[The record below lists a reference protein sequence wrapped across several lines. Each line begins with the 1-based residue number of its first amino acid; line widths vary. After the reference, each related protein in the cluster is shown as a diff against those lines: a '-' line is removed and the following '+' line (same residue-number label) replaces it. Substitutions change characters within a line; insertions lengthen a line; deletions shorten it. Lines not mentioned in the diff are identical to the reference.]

1 MHPRSLLVENRQ
13 APGDLLVMTAAVRA
27 LHSAYPG
34 EYVTYVSSSCPSVWE
49 NNPLISSGPMPPG
62 AVHLRLGYSKGINCS
77 NQTRGH
83 FATGFAVDLAT
94 RLRRDVPLQDMRPHV
109 VLRPDEG
116 PVNGLAPYSYWVV
129 MAGGKKDFT
138 AKLWGFSRW
147 QQLVNLTPDITWVQ
161 AGSAAPMGIQ
171 RGLDGVVNLVG
182 KTNYRQFLRL
192 VAFSRGVV
200 CPITSGM
207 HAAAAFNRP
216 CVVVAGGR
224 EPWWWEAYT
233 RETWRVNCG
242 TEPPADFMPHAY
254 LHTMGQLSCCRH
266 HGCWKSGV
274 GEKRTSNCVD
284 VVKAVERVP
293 HCLALLTPEM
303 VAQSVRAYE
312 RGEQPAENAIPDFLG
327 PCLKRGAS
335 PAPRAARKPREPLH
349 PRRPAGKPV
358 ERAYVPAETGRT
370 EIRPQ
375 PTMRLADI
383 APGRVLDVLG
393 ALRVVIEPVPGFQAA
408 NAVVQAVVRRYT
420 PAEVAEGPGEGGWC
434 VWLAPGVRPT
444 APGWLWPVA
453 AAAARGSRIVA
464 GAAGGWLAAGP
475 EIAAGLK
482 GANWRTLLGTA
493 TRVRGIRMETE
504 KPGVYV

>member
-1 MHPRSLLVENRQ
+1 MTCGVLLENKQ

-27 LHSAYPG
+27 LHAAYPG
-34 EYVTYVSSSCPSVWE
+34 EYATHVSSTSPAVWE
-49 NNPLISSGPMPPG
+49 NNPLIVSGPLPPG
-62 AVHLRLGYSKGINCS
+62 VIHLRLGYTRGINSS

-94 RLRRDVPLQDMRPHV
+94 RLQRDVPLLDMRPHV
-109 VLRPDEG
+109 VLRPEEG
-116 PVNGLAPYSYWVV
+116 PVHGLAPYSYWVV

-147 QQLVNLTPDITWVQ
+147 QQLVNLTPEITWVQ
-161 AGSAAPMGIQ
+161 AGSAAPTGIQ
-171 RGLDGVVNLVG
+171 RGLTGVVNLVG
-182 KTNYRQFLRL
+182 KTNYREFLRL
-192 VAFSRGVV
+192 VAHSRRVV

-233 RETWRVNCG
+233 KETWRVNCG

-274 GEKRTSNCVD
+274 GEKRGSNCVD

-303 VAQSVRAYE
+303 VAQAVRSYE
-312 RGEQPAENAIPDFLG
+312 KGEQPVENSIPDFLG
-327 PCLKRGAS
+327 PCIRKGAA
-335 PAPRAARKPREPLH
+335 PAPRGARRPRTPLAAAR
-349 PRRPAGKPV
+349 AGGKPV
-358 ERAYVPAETGRT
+358 MRVCVPAEPCRP
-370 EIRPQ
+370 EIKP
-375 PTMRLADI
+375 PPAMRLADI
-383 APGRVLDVLG
+383 APSRVLDVLG
-393 ALRVVIEPVPGFQAA
+393 ALRVVIEPLTGFQAA
-408 NAVVQAVVRRYT
+408 NEVIGAAVRRYT
-420 PAEVAEGPGEGGWC
+420 PAEVAAGPGEGGWC
-434 VWLAPGVRPT
+434 IWLAPGVRPT
-444 APGWLWPVA
+444 APGWIWPVA

-464 GAAGGWLAAGP
+464 GSAGGWLAAGP

-482 GANWRTLLGTA
+482 GAGWRTLLGKA

-504 KPGVYV
+504 KPGVYA